1 MLRGALALEASTLE
15 TAEEGKTAF
24 KPTTTCSHGVGPL
37 RWRAV
42 STGGVR
48 RGRPN
53 AAHLDVA
60 MDDEN

>member
-1 MLRGALALEASTLE
+1 MLPRALPLEASTLE

-42 STGGVR
+42 STGGDR
-48 RGRPN
+48 RRRRN
-53 AAHLDVA
+53 TAHLDVA
-60 MDDEN
+60 IDE